1 MKSAIS
7 GLQAKIAVAFDHAQR
22 HVQAERGVPASERG
36 KGVAA
41 QIALARRESPNRGAR
56 LLGLAKALV
65 TEMPRTM
72 AALDS
77 GQLNEW
83 RATLLVKETACLSA
97 EDRCAVD
104 EELAADT
111 GTFEG
116 LGDRS
121 IIAAA
126 KAAAY
131 RRDPRSV
138 TQRAARAASERH
150 VGLRPAPDT
159 MAILTA
165 LLPVA
170 QGVAA
175 YKALT
180 EAADSARS
188 TGDERS
194 RGQVMAD
201 TLVERLTGTPGGI
214 SKVEVQLVMTD
225 RTLFQ
230 GDSEPARLEGYGIV
244 PGGWAR
250 ELVGKAEQVRAE
262 AGEPVGLSGQAP
274 PGECGPPRA
283 DAGERVGLS
292 GQAPP
297 GECGPPRADAGER
310 LGLSGPALPGECG
323 PPLAEA
329 GAPVRPAGHA
339 FPGEYGPPRP
349 SSGTH
354 EASGQG
360 KPRSDPA
367 FEVYLRRL
375 FTAPARG
382 ELVAMDSKARLF
394 PGGMRRFIEARDA
407 TCRTPYC
414 DAPIRHIDHIVP
426 WQNRGPTSSHNG
438 AGLCEQCNHT
448 KENPG
453 WTAKPLAY
461 GTGVHTLDMTTPTG
475 HAYRSKAPPLPGHD
489 PALNPAARL
498 PGGP

>member
-22 HVQAERGVPASERG
+22 QVQAERGVPASERG

-41 QIALARRESPNRGAR
+41 QIALARRESPNRGSR

-65 TEMPRTM
+65 TEMPHTM
-72 AALDS
+72 AALDA

-104 EELAADT
+104 EELAADM

-116 LGDRS
+116 VGDRS

-250 ELVGKAEQVRAE
+250 ELVGRAEQARAE
-262 AGEPVGLSGQAP
+262 AGAPVRQPGQVPPGECGLPLVEAGAPVRHPGQVP
-274 PGECGPPRA
+274 PGECGPPR
-283 DAGERVGLS
+283 
-292 GQAPP
+292 
-297 GECGPPRADAGER
+297 
-310 LGLSGPALPGECG
+310 
-323 PPLAEA
+323 
-329 GAPVRPAGHA
+329 
-339 FPGEYGPPRP
+339 P
-349 SSGTH
+349 SEGTH
-354 EASGQG
+354 ESFERCR
-360 KPRSDPA
+360 PPSDPA

-375 FTAPARG
+375 FTAPANG
-382 ELVAMDSKARLF
+382 ELVAMDSRARLF
-394 PGGMRRFIEARDA
+394 PGGMRRFIKARDA
-407 TCRTPYC
+407 LCRTPYC

-426 WQNRGPTSSHNG
+426 WHAGGPTTLRNG

-453 WTAKPLAY
+453 WTAKPP
-461 GTGVHTLDMTTPTG
+461 TGGQSAHDPGLHTLEVTTPTG
-475 HAYRSKAPPLPGHD
+475 HTYRSKAPPLPGHG

>member
-1 MKSAIS
+1 MQGVAPGHAADVARDLIEQLRVLEDVKSAIS
-7 GLQAKIAVAFDHAQR
+7 GLQAKIAVGFDHAQR
-22 HVQAERGVPASERG
+22 QVQAERGLPASERG

-41 QIALARRESPNRGAR
+41 QIALARRESPNRGSR
-56 LLGLAKALV
+56 LLGPAKALV
-65 TEMPRTM
+65 TEMPHTM
-72 AALDS
+72 AALDA

-116 LGDRS
+116 VGDRS

-201 TLVERLTGTPGGI
+201 TLVERLTGTPDGI

-250 ELVGKAEQVRAE
+250 ELVGRAGGPSN
-262 AGEPVGLSGQAP
+262 AGQDDDL
-274 PGECGPPRA
+274 
-283 DAGERVGLS
+283 AGT
-292 GQAPP
+292 A
-297 GECGPPRADAGER
+297 
-310 LGLSGPALPGECG
+310 
-323 PPLAEA
+323 
-329 GAPVRPAGHA
+329 
-339 FPGEYGPPRP
+339 
-349 SSGTH
+349 
-354 EASGQG
+354 
-360 KPRSDPA
+360 PA

-375 FTAPARG
+375 FTAPGSG
-382 ELVAMDSKARLF
+382 ELVATDSKARLF
-394 PGGMRRFIEARDA
+394 PAGMRRFIEARDH

-414 DAPIRHIDHIVP
+414 DAPIRHIDHILP
-426 WQNRGPTSSHNG
+426 WQNRGPTTLHNG

-453 WTAKPLAY
+453 WSSRTLPC
-461 GTGVHTLDMTTPTG
+461 GSDVHEIEVRTPTG
-475 HAYRSKAPPLPGHD
+475 HKYRSKAPPLPGHS
-489 PALNPAARL
+489 PAIS
-498 PGGP
+498 